1 MMPYSDPEK
10 EKEYH
15 RKWREKNKVK
25 LNAYQKEWSG
35 KHPGRKNEH
44 RRKFV
49 INSPEKC
56 MLAGAK
62 HRCKT
67 SGLELNIDVLDIV
80 IPLVCPILGIP
91 IYKEITDKTGPK
103 HTSPSLD
110 RIDNTKGYIKGNVQ
124 VISNKANTMK
134 GNSTS
139 QERINFA
146 LWVLATDG
154 KELYEIRKIS

>member
-1 MMPYSDPEK
+1 MPYSNPEK

-15 RKWREKNKVK
+15 KKWREKNRLR
-25 LNAYQKEWSG
+25 LNAYQNEWSV

-49 INSPEKC
+49 LNSPEKC

-62 HRCKT
+62 NRCKT
-67 SGLELNIDVLDIV
+67 SGLEFNIDVSDIV
-80 IPLVCPILGIP
+80 IPIVCPILGIP
-91 IYKEITDKTGPK
+91 IYKEVSDKTGPK
-103 HTSPSLD
+103 YTSPSLD
-110 RIDNTKGYIKGNVQ
+110 RIDNDKGYIKGNVQ
-124 VISNKANTMK
+124 VVSNKANTMK
-134 GNSTS
+134 GNSTP

-154 KELYEIRKIS
+154 KELYEIRKVI

>member
-1 MMPYSDPEK
+1 MPYKDPEQ
-10 EKEYH
+10 EKEYN
-15 RKWREKNKVK
+15 RKWRQKNKVK
-25 LNAYQKEWSG
+25 LNAYQKEWSD

-44 RRKFV
+44 RQKFV
-49 INSPEKC
+49 LSSPEKC

-62 HRCKT
+62 NRCKT
-67 SGLELNIDVLDIV
+67 SGLALNIDISDIV

-91 IYKEITDKTGPK
+91 IYKEITGKTGPK
-103 HTSPSLD
+103 HASPSLD

-124 VISNKANTMK
+124 VISNKSNTMK
-134 GNSTS
+134 GNSTPE
-139 QERINFA
+139 ERINFA